1 VKFSVTPVVPGQ
13 VKSLPTDGLAA
24 LRAYLG
30 FLQHLGD
37 WKAED
42 LHNGVYAVA
51 HEGGFVPK
59 QVFSAIYVAF
69 LGEEKGPRL
78 GWFLEALGRDFVV
91 TRLADAIRSSAE

>member
-1 VKFSVTPVVPGQ
+1 VKFAVTTGVPPQ
-13 VKSLPTDGLAA
+13 VKTLPTDGLAA

-30 FLQHLGD
+30 FLGHLGE

-42 LHNGVYAVA
+42 LHNGVYTVA
-51 HEGGFVPK
+51 REGGFVSR
-59 QVFSAIYVAF
+59 QVFSAIYIAF

-78 GWFLEALGRDFVV
+78 GWFLEALGRDYVV